1 MGARPL
7 RVVSKLALP
16 LLSQDVAVTPFLA
29 FCALAL
35 IAADLR
41 YRRNLLLLGAAVLI
55 YYALLFFLEVKP

>member
-1 MGARPL
+1 M
-7 RVVSKLALP
+7 
-16 LLSQDVAVTPFLA
+16 TPFLA